1 MIVNLKP
8 TGRAMSMPGGLTIG
22 AVVSLGGTLL
32 FAAVLAKLVDMEKLA
47 WENIGYGIV
56 VLLLLASFSGAM
68 TAYAKIKRQRLLVCS
83 VSGVI
88 YFGILLA
95 ITALFFGGQYE
106 AVGVTAAL
114 VFGGSACAWLL
125 GLRGGGSRKGKKIRP
140 VHR

>member
-1 MIVNLKP
+1 MIVNQKP

-22 AVVSLGGTLL
+22 AVVSLGVTLL

-47 WENIGYGIV
+47 WGNIGYGIIV
-56 VLLLLASFSGAM
+56 ILLLASFSGAM
-68 TAYAKIKRQRLLVCS
+68 TAYAKIKRQRLLVCGA
-83 VSGVI
+83 SGVI

-106 AVGVTAAL
+106 AVGVTAGL

-125 GLRGGGSRKGKKIRP
+125 GLRDGGSRRGKKIRP

>member
-1 MIVNLKP
+1 
-8 TGRAMSMPGGLTIG
+8 MSMPAGLAVG
-22 AVVSLGGTLL
+22 AAASLGMTLL
-32 FAAVLAKLVDMEKLA
+32 SAAILAKLVDMETVA

-56 VLLLLASFSGAM
+56 ILLVLASFFGAM
-68 TAYAKIKRQRLLVCS
+68 TAYAKIKRQRLLVCG

-106 AVGVTAAL
+106 AVGVTAGL

-125 GLRGGGSRKGKKIRP
+125 GLRGGGSKNRKKFRTI
-140 VHR
+140 HR